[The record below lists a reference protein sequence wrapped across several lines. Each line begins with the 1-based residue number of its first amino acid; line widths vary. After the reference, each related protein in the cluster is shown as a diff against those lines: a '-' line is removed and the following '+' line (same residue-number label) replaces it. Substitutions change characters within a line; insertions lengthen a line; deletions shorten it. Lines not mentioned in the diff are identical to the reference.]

1 MNFPLQVGI
10 TGGIG
15 SGKSIVAAI
24 FACLGIPVYD
34 ADSHAKAV
42 MTTDTI
48 LADQIRKEFGDLTYD
63 SHGGLN
69 RKYLSAQVFGFPERL
84 EKLNS
89 LVHPRVT
96 KDYKQWLA
104 LQLEKPYVLKEA
116 ALLFETG
123 LASQLDKIIVVTAPE
138 TLRIRRVAERD
149 HRAEAEI
156 LSIMQRQWTGA
167 QSIEQADYVIEN
179 DEVSPLIPQV
189 LKLHKGFLN
198 AGESTP

>member
-1 MNFPLQVGI
+1 MKFSLQVGI

-15 SGKSIVAAI
+15 SGKSTVAAI
-24 FACLGIPVYD
+24 FASLGIPVYD
-34 ADSHAKAV
+34 ADSRAKSV
-42 MTTDTI
+42 MTTDAM
-48 LADQIRKEFGDLTYD
+48 LVGQIKKEFGDLTYD

-84 EKLNS
+84 EKLNG

-96 KDYKQWLA
+96 EDYKHWLA
-104 LQLEKPYVLKEA
+104 LQVEKPYVLKEA

-123 LASQLDKIIVVTAPE
+123 SASQLDKIIVVTAPQL
-138 TLRIRRVAERD
+138 LRVKRVMMRD
-149 HRAEAEI
+149 HRSETEI
-156 LSIMQRQWTGA
+156 MSIMQRQWAGA

-189 LKLHKGFLN
+189 LKLHREFLTARGSN
-198 AGESTP
+198 P

>member
-1 MNFPLQVGI
+1 MKFPLQVGI

-15 SGKSIVAAI
+15 TGKSTVATI

-34 ADSHAKAV
+34 ADSHAKSV
-42 MTTDTI
+42 MTTDSI
-48 LADQIRKEFGDLTYD
+48 LADQIKKEFGNLTYD
-63 SHGGLN
+63 SDGGLN
-69 RKYLSAQVFGFPERL
+69 RKYLSAQVFGSPERL

-96 KDYKQWLA
+96 EDYKQWLV
-104 LQLEKPYVLKEA
+104 LQVRKPYILKEA

-123 LASQLDKIIVVTAPE
+123 SASQLDKIIVVTAPQP
-138 TLRIRRVAERD
+138 LRIKRVISRD
-149 HRAEAEI
+149 HRSETEI
-156 LSIMQRQWTGA
+156 RSIMQRQWTGT

-189 LKLHKGFLN
+189 LKLHWEFLN
-198 AGESTP
+198 AGGSTP